1 MRHEV
6 HTELLMMI
14 RTGRCHRP
22 TGASSRKVRTFQ
34 EQSARDCEGGFRSR
48 RVTNQWRMVGQV
60 AAYERWSPILSTHY
74 STAEAARDSNC
85 LHLHKSIDLP
95 DLLGCPAVSIHLWMH
110 AYSKLQCPQ
119 AELWVANRCVYVYV
133 CVCVSLSLT
142 LPLSRSHLLPIC
154 SHPFHGRAEGCTTAA
169 GVTSTLVTALYW
181 IVNDIPPPSLLLLPL
196 PCLALPKNVSITKNT
211 QPSKS

>member
-1 MRHEV
+1 MRYDTSSSQGITNDHASV
-6 HTELLMMI
+6 QVA
-14 RTGRCHRP
+14 RCHRP

-34 EQSARDCEGGFRSR
+34 EQSGRDCEGGFRNR

-119 AELWVANRCVYVYV
+119 AELWVANRCVYVCE
-133 CVCVSLSLT
+133 CVCLPPTPLGLSPLTDLLSSLS
-142 LPLSRSHLLPIC
+142 RK
-154 SHPFHGRAEGCTTAA
+154 G
-169 GVTSTLVTALYW
+169 
-181 IVNDIPPPSLLLLPL
+181 
-196 PCLALPKNVSITKNT
+196 
-211 QPSKS
+211 